1 MPKLKMSVCGALL
14 ATSILGMPAVS
25 AHAAEAVADQ
35 DDVLIVTAR
44 KREETLIEVPM
55 SITAFSEKF
64 LEDLRVNSLEDALQY
79 AANVDFDDFQNDSFT
94 GSIAIRGVVRLTDVE
109 EPGYGLYKDGVY
121 IGSSVVGLDEFTDL
135 ERLEI
140 LKGPQG
146 GLYGRNAIG
155 GAIFAGGAAAP
166 VDYGAMLG
174 LPLPPGFGLTN
185 SFFFEVA
192 IALTVTGSATLILD
206 NLGHPRDEE
215 KEAFDELASIK
226 EQA

>member
-79 AANVDFDDFQNDSFT
+79 AANVDFDDFQNDSF
-94 GSIAIRGVVRLTDVE
+94 S
-109 EPGYGLYKDGVY
+109 
-121 IGSSVVGLDEFTDL
+121 
-135 ERLEI
+135 
-140 LKGPQG
+140 G
-146 GLYGRNAIG
+146 GLPAMIG
-155 GAIFAGGAAAP
+155 P
-166 VDYGAMLG
+166 
-174 LPLPPGFGLTN
+174 
-185 SFFFEVA
+185 
-192 IALTVTGSATLILD
+192 IA
-206 NLGHPRDEE
+206 
-215 KEAFDELASIK
+215 
-226 EQA
+226 